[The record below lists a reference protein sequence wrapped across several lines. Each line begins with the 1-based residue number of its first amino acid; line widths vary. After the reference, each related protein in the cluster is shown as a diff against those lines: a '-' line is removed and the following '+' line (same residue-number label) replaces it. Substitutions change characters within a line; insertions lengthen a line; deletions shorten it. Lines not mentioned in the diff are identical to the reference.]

1 MSCWQA
7 NSRAM
12 FIGAVIAVVVTL
24 PRNIIQG
31 FEMLYIIRMLIV
43 VIPRLQITA
52 TVTPA
57 KIVLKMFTLWR

>member
-12 FIGAVIAVVVTL
+12 FIGTVIAFVVTL

-31 FEMLYIIRMLIV
+31 FEMLYIIRILIV

-52 TVTPA
+52 TVTPD